1 MQRGAC
7 PLPKINPIMA
17 NISRLLTAFA
27 FAPANS
33 MKVLNETQFDAAFD
47 AYLAKHRITP
57 KQVQAWAV
65 DYETFLNENST
76 FPRDP
81 ERTRIMTRFLP
92 Y

>member
-1 MQRGAC
+1 
-7 PLPKINPIMA
+7 MA

-33 MKVLNETQFDAAFD
+33 MKVVNETQYDAALD
-47 AYLAKHRITP
+47 AYLAKHHITP
-57 KQVQAWAV
+57 KQVEAWAV
-65 DYETFLNENST
+65 DYETFLNENHT

-92 Y
+92 K